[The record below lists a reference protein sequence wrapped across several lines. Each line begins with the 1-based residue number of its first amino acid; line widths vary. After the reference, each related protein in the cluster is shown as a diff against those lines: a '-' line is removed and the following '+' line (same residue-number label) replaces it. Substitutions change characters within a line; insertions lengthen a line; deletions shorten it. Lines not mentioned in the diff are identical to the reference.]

1 MSALTFSLKSELSCS
16 VDCSPLTPDK
26 LANLSLEQ
34 IEKIVLDSSLSCG
47 KVVDWFT
54 VSGDDSRYIV
64 FENAHACLHHIGQQM
79 TQGVIS
85 IEGNAGNYLG
95 QQMQGGTI
103 VCKGNAGD
111 RVGDKMRRGMILVEG
126 NVADYCGASMVAGTI
141 GVLGDTG
148 NHLGYGLKRGTLLL
162 ANTPK
167 LSATWLD
174 CGLHNLPFLH
184 MLYQSF
190 CLLDTKFAQL
200 KQLRVRRWMGDVSQT
215 GKGEI
220 LVLQ

>member
-16 VDCSPLTPDK
+16 VDCSSLTPDK

-54 VSGDDSRYIV
+54 VSGDDSRHIV

-126 NVADYCGASMVAGTI
+126 DVADYCGASMVAGTI